1 LREIQPSADRF
12 AAFRIPAEIL
22 DKVDVVCEQQDLTRS
37 QFMRR
42 SVLELLKQHPVDT
55 DQPTEPKLTWSDHRK
70 RRLQP

>member
-1 LREIQPSADRF
+1 MTSFHSSSAKF

-22 DKVDVVCEQQDLTRS
+22 DRVDVVCEQQDLTRS

-42 SVLELLKQHPVDT
+42 SVLELLKQHPLDA
-55 DQPTEPKLTWSDHRK
+55 DQSTEPLLTWSDHWK

>member
-1 LREIQPSADRF
+1 MREFQPSPDKF

-22 DKVDVVCEQQDLTRS
+22 DKVDLVCEQQDLTRS

-42 SVLELLKQHPVDT
+42 SVVELLKQHPVDS
-55 DQPTEPKLTWSDHRK
+55 DDSSEPKLTWSDHWK